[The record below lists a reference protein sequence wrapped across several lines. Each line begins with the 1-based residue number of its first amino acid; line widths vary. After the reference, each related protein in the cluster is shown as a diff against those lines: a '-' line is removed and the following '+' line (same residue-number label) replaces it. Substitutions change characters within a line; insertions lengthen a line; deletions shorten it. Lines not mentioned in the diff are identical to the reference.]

1 VSIDP
6 VNGILVVNTTQ
17 VPAIIRMYPR
27 AEADAMLARGE
38 FVIPAVGA
46 PYAHLMAPMLSPLGA
61 PCVKP
66 PWGTLLAIDLNKGE
80 RMWEVPLG
88 STRDMAPFPLWF
100 DWGVPNMGGS
110 VLTATGLAFIGA
122 TTDNYLR
129 AFDVKTGEVV
139 WQTRLGSAPHGYL
152 VTYAVS
158 GKQYIAVTTGMG
170 VFKLVTAQQSPDI
183 YQPSGGNMVYVFE
196 LAD

>member
-1 VSIDP
+1 MGSGRLEAELKALAAELGVSTS
-6 VNGILVVNTTQ
+6 VRFLGQ
-17 VPAIIRMYPR
+17 VAQGRRY
-27 AEADAMLARGE
+27 
-38 FVIPAVGA
+38 F
-46 PYAHLMAPMLSPLGA
+46 
-61 PCVKP
+61 K
-66 PWGTLLAIDLNKGE
+66 
-80 RMWEVPLG
+80 
-88 STRDMAPFPLWF
+88 
-100 DWGVPNMGGS
+100 
-110 VLTATGLAFIGA
+110 
-122 TTDNYLR
+122 

-139 WQTRLGSAPHGYL
+139 WQTRLGSAPHGYP

>member
-1 VSIDP
+1 
-6 VNGILVVNTTQ
+6 
-17 VPAIIRMYPR
+17 
-27 AEADAMLARGE
+27 MLARGE

-46 PYAHLMAPMLSPLGA
+46 PYAHLFAPMLSPLGA

-80 RMWEVPLG
+80 RLWEVPLG

-110 VLTATGLAFIGA
+110 VLTATGLIFIGA

-129 AFDVKTGEVV
+129 AFDIKTGKKL
-139 WQTRLGSAPHGYL
+139 WQDRLPGGGQATPMTFRLREG
-152 VTYAVS
+152 
-158 GKQYIAVTTGMG
+158 GKQYVVISAGGHKYLGTTLSDA
-170 VFKLVTAQQSPDI
+170 LVAYTLGD
-183 YQPSGGNMVYVFE
+183 
-196 LAD
+196 